1 MTEYECQDYPLSLE
15 LMLSPPLSV
24 SQSLIEQHAV
34 AWLQCF
40 KSLGLRPVVN
50 SQRLCPKS
58 RHCDWLL
65 LARLE
70 REPERGGTTLVAS
83 YERQMIVLWVK
94 FWSACKAFC
103 FVFTW
108 VGWFGACWNWQQQK
122 GIDSHTWTYMNLVNW
137 NVSLQCLHLHKSLKC
152 ESWNPFGENV
162 LNCFPFASNW
172 VIGFVSD
179 LIPNTNIAI
188 RKEFTKQMHL
198 AQIKVMFVTKQ
209 KGMFA

>member
-1 MTEYECQDYPLSLE
+1 MSKEQALWLAAPGSAWKRTRAGRDHTGCFLWKANDCFVGQILKRLQGVLFCFHLGGVIWCMLE
-15 LMLSPPLSV
+15 L
-24 SQSLIEQHAV
+24 
-34 AWLQCF
+34 
-40 KSLGLRPVVN
+40 
-50 SQRLCPKS
+50 
-58 RHCDWLL
+58 
-65 LARLE
+65 
-70 REPERGGTTLVAS
+70 TTAKRNRFS
-83 YERQMIVLWVK
+83 
-94 FWSACKAFC
+94 S
-103 FVFTW
+103 
-108 VGWFGACWNWQQQK
+108 
-122 GIDSHTWTYMNLVNW
+122 YMNLVNW